1 LTELDAALVVLLVVW
16 ASWSAVVYYELRA
29 IRRKQRLILAFF
41 RSHSHEPNG
50 DLRLDS
56 GAVTFPDSNGQI
68 RPAHLR

>member
-1 LTELDAALVVLLVVW
+1 MTLDGAMIVLLVVW

-29 IRRKQRLILAFF
+29 IRRKQRMILAFF
-41 RSHSHEPNG
+41 RSHSHDPSG
-50 DLRLDS
+50 ALKLDS